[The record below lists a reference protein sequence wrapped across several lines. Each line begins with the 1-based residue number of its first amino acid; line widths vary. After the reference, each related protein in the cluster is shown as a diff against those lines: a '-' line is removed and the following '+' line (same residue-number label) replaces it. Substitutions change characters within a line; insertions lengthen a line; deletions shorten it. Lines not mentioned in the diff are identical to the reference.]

1 MPGFDYDPQAF
12 FQFLFPTED
21 SLFIRQPRNIKIAHV
36 IRQFPSG
43 FSIALFQIRQ
53 SAGNQMRTGPGCV
66 YHNHRPRV
74 KRICR
79 IYAGQIA
86 DYRFS
91 LRVFANHTSIPRLLV
106 FLFGNRKPCVIREV
120 KLFTVGNAGNFLH
133 TIHDILGTVINELL
147 PGINQLLIIDGLHCP
162 QGRIF

>member
-1 MPGFDYDPQAF
+1 MPGFDHGPQAF

-53 SAGNQMRTGPGCV
+53 SAGNQMGTGPGCV
-66 YHNHRPRV
+66 DHNHRPRV
-74 KRICR
+74 KRVCR

-86 DYRFS
+86 DDRFS

-120 KLFTVGNAGNFLH
+120 KFFTIGNAGNFLH
-133 TIHDILGTVINELL
+133 TKDNILRTVINELL
-147 PGINQLLIIDGLHCP
+147 PGINQPLFFYSLYGL
-162 QGRIF
+162 QGRVF